1 MSEKEIQ
8 VSVQKVLRIIYATV
22 SLIVLIISLW
32 IIFDSF
38 QKTPDEQKFVANYK
52 ITPSVNYNVYLKP
65 NKFYDTQYLGQG
77 KKYIS
82 NIIDYIDLNF
92 NYNFNVSK
100 QATATY
106 KYGVLAQISSE
117 YELNG
122 VTAELWSKKYDIIP
136 TKTLTKTASA
146 GFNLNEKI
154 KIDYEKYNELANKFK
169 EEYGI
174 SSDTKLS
181 IIITVDLMASGIEG
195 DTKGIKDSKVIK
207 LSLPLDKAVT
217 DVTVTGADNVSK
229 DITQTIEGESKM
241 VPGLFIGAIIAAVI
255 SGFIGAI
262 SFYKLFKITN
272 VSQYIV
278 QQKRILKS
286 YGDVIAEV
294 TTKPDLYGLKI
305 IEVKEFDD
313 LINIEDELRVPIL
326 FYELADKD
334 ESWFVITTSTQAYRY
349 ILKSNADW
357 QGIYKPVHKKDK
369 EQ

>member
-8 VSVQKVLRIIYATV
+8 VSVQKMLKIVYATV
-22 SLIVLIISLW
+22 SLIVFIISLW
-32 IIFDSF
+32 IIFDCF
-38 QKTPDEQKFVANYK
+38 KKTPDQEKMV
-52 ITPSVNYNVYLKP
+52 VNYTTNSNVDYKVYLKP
-65 NKFYDTQYLGQG
+65 NKFYDARYLDKG
-77 KKYIS
+77 KKYIA
-82 NIIDYIDLNF
+82 NIIDYVDLNLLYGF
-92 NYNFNVSK
+92 NLTKQGNTTYTYNI
-100 QATATY
+100 
-106 KYGVLAQISSE
+106 LAQISSE

-122 VTAELWSKKYDIIP
+122 ATAELWSKKYELVSS
-136 TKTLTKTASA
+136 KTLTKTSA
-146 GFNLNEKI
+146 TGFSINEKL
-154 KIDYEKYNELANKFK
+154 KIDYEKYNQLANNYK

-181 IIITVDLMASGIEG
+181 IIVNINSNTRLDGYA
-195 DTKGIKDSKVIK
+195 DTIRETKAIK
-207 LSLPLDKAVT
+207 LSMPLDKAVT
-217 DVTVTGADNVSK
+217 DVTVTGAEPANK
-229 DITQTIEGESKM
+229 TITETIKGERHINYI
-241 VPGLFIGAIIAAVI
+241 LLIGALIAATA
-255 SGFIGAI
+255 SGVFGGI

-313 LINIEDELRVPIL
+313 LINIEEELRVPIL
-326 FYELADKD
+326 FYELPDKD

-357 QGIYKPVHKKDK
+357 QGIYRPVHKKDK